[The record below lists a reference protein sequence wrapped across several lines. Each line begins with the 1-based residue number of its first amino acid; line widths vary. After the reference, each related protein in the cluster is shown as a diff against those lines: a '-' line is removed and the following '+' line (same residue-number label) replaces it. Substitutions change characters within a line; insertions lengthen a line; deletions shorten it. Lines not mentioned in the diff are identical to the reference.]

1 MVTHMKTT
9 IEISD
14 ELLTRAKERA
24 RRERTTLREVV
35 EAALRERLAAPANHG
50 SFRLKRH
57 PFKGKGR
64 QPGIA
69 EGDWQSVRDLIHR
82 IG

>member
-9 IEISD
+9 IDIAD
-14 ELLTRAKERA
+14 DVLTRAKQQA
-24 RRERTTLREVV
+24 RRERTTLRDVV
-35 EAALRERLAAPANHG
+35 EQALRQHLAAPDTHRT
-50 SFRLKRH
+50 FRLKRH

-64 QPGIA
+64 QSGVV
-69 EGDWQSVRDLIHR
+69 EGEWHSVRDLIYR

>member
-1 MVTHMKTT
+1 MVAHMKTT

-35 EAALRERLAAPANHG
+35 EAALRERLGAPVDHG

-69 EGDWQSVRDLIHR
+69 EGDWQSVRDLIYR

>member
-9 IEISD
+9 IEIAD
-14 ELLTRAKERA
+14 DVLTRARRQA
-24 RRERTTLREVV
+24 RQEGKTLRDVV
-35 EAALRERLAAPANHG
+35 EQALRQQLAAPAGHG
-50 SFRLKRH
+50 TFRLKRH

-64 QPGIA
+64 QAAGA
-69 EGDWQSVRDLIHR
+69 EGDWQSIRDLIYR